1 MSSVEDTRAS
11 AARAAASL
19 RHKARRG
26 AARFGFSVRVIA
38 LAGPKSAYYNGA
50 VLPASTDSLAP
61 GVSFGSYVVR
71 ELIGRGGMAS
81 VYRAEHLL
89 LAKPVALKVM
99 ERSLLSTAGS
109 RQRFVLEGRAA
120 AAIKHPNI
128 VDITDVGVHEDVPF
142 LVMELLTGEDLDVHL
157 KRHGPLDE
165 ASTVRL
171 ALPIITALH
180 AAHGRGVIHRDIKP
194 SNIFLSQGP
203 DDQIVPKVLDF
214 GISKVM
220 SEGASEL
227 SLTPHHQVMG
237 TPRYLPPEALQSPR
251 DLGPASDQFSL
262 GVVLYECVTG
272 STPFSGDT
280 LLALLN
286 ALSVGAFTPPRTLAP
301 DISPGLDRV
310 IMRALSL
317 QPSERFPTIRDMG
330 RALLELAA
338 ERTQMV
344 WGHSFK
350 VPGTEVAPSSRGRS
364 MAAVTQP
371 LEAPSFFARH
381 RRLAFGAGFIGIG
394 ALASALGSAFLHSAS
409 GPSESGP
416 APSKPEPSVSVA
428 AALPAPA
435 EPPVRPVVVPTE
447 SATSEKTPKEAD
459 VSASG
464 ERGRS
469 SRSPARRPKAGPAR
483 RSKAVAPD
491 SPSAPRDEPVA
502 VSPVESTESVSPAA
516 SASAP
521 PPDGAERKPSPTRR
535 QGANNSPLLD

>member
-1 MSSVEDTRAS
+1 
-11 AARAAASL
+11 
-19 RHKARRG
+19 
-26 AARFGFSVRVIA
+26 

-157 KRHGPLDE
+157 KRQGPLDE

-272 STPFSGDT
+272 STPYSGDS
-280 LLALLN
+280 LIALLN

-317 QPSERFPTIRDMG
+317 QPSDRFPTIRDMG

-350 VPGTEVAPSSRGRS
+350 VPGTDVAPSSRGR

-371 LEAPSFFARH
+371 LEPPSVFARH
-381 RRLAFGAGFIGIG
+381 RRLVFGACFIGIG
-394 ALASALGSAFLHSAS
+394 ALASALGTAFLHSSGGTRDRAPEAS
-409 GPSESGP
+409 
-416 APSKPEPSVSVA
+416 KQEPTVSVA
-428 AALPAPA
+428 AALPAPV
-435 EPPVRPVVVPTE
+435 EPPVRPVAASTE
-447 SATSEKTPKEAD
+447 SAPTEKSAKEAD
-459 VSASG
+459 VAGASG
-464 ERGRS
+464 ERGRT
-469 SRSPARRPKAGPAR
+469 SRNPGRRPKSGPAR
-483 RSKAVAPD
+483 RAKTA
-491 SPSAPRDEPVA
+491 SATSESAQPDEPA
-502 VSPVESTESVSPAA
+502 DVSPVEGTAAGVSPAA
-516 SASAP
+516 PAATPAP
-521 PPDGAERKPSPTRR
+521 NTSVRGPGPTRR